1 MLAKRLR
8 KEIDSLLKNK
18 DEFITLVNNP
28 DNMLSWK
35 ALIQGPPGSA
45 YEGYEFEIAIDI
57 NNDYPLTP
65 PVMKFVT
72 KIFHPNVYFK
82 VNNMLYINCYVTKKL

>member
-8 KEIDSLLKNK
+8 KEIDSLLKTK
-18 DEFITLVNNP
+18 DEFITLINDP

-45 YEGYEFEIAIDI
+45 YEGYKFEITIDI

-65 PVMKFVT
+65 PVMKFAT
-72 KIFHPNVYFK
+72 KIFHPNVHFK
-82 VNNMLYINCYVTKKL
+82 V